1 MARIGARDEPCDH
14 NHPTASRNFAQFRFA
29 GRQWNEEKNFMSL
42 VRSLSKA
49 AMAVWAAVALLHIE
63 GAQAKTPVSIELV
76 LAVDTSI
83 SIDGFEY
90 DLLMKG
96 IANAFRT
103 PEIVNL
109 IGQQDG
115 VAVALF
121 QWSSEVNEQYMI
133 PWHLLKDPASV
144 LAFATKVEKAE
155 RDPNRVFTG
164 IGEAIDFGVR
174 LIAENAFE
182 GRQLKIDVS
191 GDGRNNIGVPPSI
204 PRQEANTLGI
214 VINGLPILT
223 HIVDYSAGI
232 PTHTNVDYYDLETYY
247 REKVIHGPGAF
258 VEIANDYDDFARA
271 FLRKLLRELTPLV
284 SQENSAPRALIQE
297 THARQLNVR

>member
-1 MARIGARDEPCDH
+1 MAI
-14 NHPTASRNFAQFRFA
+14 
-29 GRQWNEEKNFMSL
+29 L
-42 VRSLSKA
+42 
-49 AMAVWAAVALLHIE
+49 AAVALLPIE
-63 GAQAKTPVSIELV
+63 GARAKTPVSIELV
-76 LAVDTSI
+76 IAVDTSM
-83 SIDGFEY
+83 SIDGFEFG
-90 DLLMKG
+90 LLMKG

-109 IGQQDG
+109 IGQHNG
-115 VAVALF
+115 VAVTLF

-144 LAFATKVEKAE
+144 LAFAAKVEKAE

-164 IGEAIDFGVR
+164 IGEAIEFGVR

-204 PRQEANTLGI
+204 PLQEANALGI

-223 HIVDYSAGI
+223 RIVEYSART
-232 PTHTNVDYYDLETYY
+232 PTSPGPMSMGRYQAHTNVDFFDLEIYY
-247 REKVIHGPGAF
+247 REKVIQGPGAF

-271 FLRKLLRELTPLV
+271 FLRKLRRELTPLV
-284 SQENSAPRALIQE
+284 SQYNGEPRALIQK
-297 THARQLNVR
+297 THAGQPNVRCGSGADLAMSLSRCPPLGADRT